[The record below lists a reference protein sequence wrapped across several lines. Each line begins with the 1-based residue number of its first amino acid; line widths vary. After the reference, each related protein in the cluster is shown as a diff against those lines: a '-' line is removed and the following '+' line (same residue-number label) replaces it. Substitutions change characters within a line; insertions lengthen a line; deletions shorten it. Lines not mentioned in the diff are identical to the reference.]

1 VCDHESTWCIV
12 TEKRI
17 NPVDVFE
24 LASDFGH
31 GAQNF
36 FFGAVRSKNLGRTVV
51 AVGYD
56 AFTPLAEATL
66 YEIAN
71 EAKAKWGSTLKICI
85 IHRIGKLEVGELSV
99 AVGVSSPHRD
109 ESYQV
114 SRYIIEQIKLRAPIW
129 KKEFYDDGETE
140 WLKGHAL
147 CQHSHHHE
155 ENENIEEGVSG
166 NKPTGTC

>member
-99 AVGVSSPHRD
+99 AVGVAHPIGM
-109 ESYQV
+109 
-114 SRYIIEQIKLRAPIW
+114 SRIRYRATLLSKSNCAHPFG
-129 KKEFYDDGETE
+129 KKNSMT
-140 WLKGHAL
+140 
-147 CQHSHHHE
+147 
-155 ENENIEEGVSG
+155 
-166 NKPTGTC
+166 TGKQNG